1 MWLVLGRLALENC
14 EEVVGCP
21 WGAGGKGIPLA
32 MAKVKVRGILSTLLV
47 VMERSREHQGVS
59 RAASA
64 RPYE

>member
-1 MWLVLGRLALENC
+1 MEGR
-14 EEVVGCP
+14 
-21 WGAGGKGIPLA
+21 GKGIPLA

-47 VMERSREHQGVS
+47 VVERSRKHQGVS